1 MDLATVRVER
11 RGDVQVARV
20 SGEIDMSNAGEVRDR
35 LRAEFAVGSAEG
47 PAVLDLSEVGYLD
60 SAALALLD
68 DLARSFGAT
77 RRTWVVVAPSASI
90 ARRTI
95 ALAGL
100 DEGLSVSEDLDT
112 ALSGA
117 RGGAAAP

>member
-1 MDLATVRVER
+1 MDLAMVHVER

-20 SGEIDMSNAGEVRDR
+20 SGEIDMSNVGDVRDR
-35 LRAEFAVGSAEG
+35 LRSEFAVGSGAD
-47 PAVLDLSEVGYLD
+47 PAVLDLSEVIYLD

-68 DLARSFGAT
+68 DLSRSFGAT
-77 RRTWVVVAPSASI
+77 RRTWVVVAPAASI

-100 DEGLSVSEDLDT
+100 DVGLRVSEDLDA
-112 ALSGA
+112 ALSGTGVA
-117 RGGAAAP
+117 SS